1 LFYTESL
8 VDKGTELGYWVQRD
22 TSAVKTRNYKTL
34 DSEDFLSGGSIFF
47 AAQVEFAWSASP
59 LKLKCNLNVSEAYN
73 CLVRIPVQ
81 S

>member
-1 LFYTESL
+1 MNFTY
-8 VDKGTELGYWVQRD
+8 GYGLD
-22 TSAVKTRNYKTL
+22 SMKHLLPTRNYKTL